1 MIVANA
7 TLEARASLGVGGFA
21 YSALELDGSFSAPWF
36 SVLSHR
42 ADASAPSFSLP
53 VPTAALS
60 DGILPALRD
69 VAKHVTFAVE
79 GLPSRGEARHFFS
92 GGAASLRDVAKH
104 VTFAVEGL
112 LSLGEARRCLSGGLV
127 LPVAKHVTASVE
139 GLPSSFLSVSA
150 QLQWSACS
158 ISLSVPMQLQWGA
171 CTISVSAPWFHTHA
185 RSSYTII
192 YQSPCRREARHCFGG
207 ACTLPKFGRTL
218 RL

>member
-60 DGILPALRD
+60 DGILPA
-69 VAKHVTFAVE
+69 
-79 GLPSRGEARHFFS
+79 
-92 GGAASLRDVAKH
+92 LRDVAKH